1 MVGGRWP
8 PGVGGEV
15 VGGWG
20 DGTHGIDIGEVSR
33 AAAFERGSTS
43 ARSWSWEENSR
54 RRKTEEARVRE
65 RERVVRVVRVVRV
78 EELVGCIFCRRGE
91 RGAVLVDNF
100 SSVI

>member
-1 MVGGRWP
+1 MAAGGW
-8 PGVGGEV
+8 GEV
-15 VGGWG
+15 VGGGG

-65 RERVVRVVRVVRV
+65 RERVVRVRRV